1 MPLPKRY
8 GVERG
13 WPIAPGQFSAS
24 GVTPAPTPAP
34 VQSLLRIAF
43 AGSSTYEKYSTDGSG
58 ATVANATRSTDGIN
72 FAAMGTQ
79 GTGLLSYAGIIA
91 NRTGL
96 PVRYL
101 MRGRGGTTV
110 ANDWLPAGSGDR
122 KALVDAI
129 KAMGGCDLLNWACGF
144 NDAFQNI
151 IVDEATH
158 LANLRQVFAL
168 IRQETGLPN
177 LKITVGVSQ
186 LYTGTETVA
195 PDAKWTALRSAEM
208 KAGQD
213 PNCYFSAHWYDLPQG
228 DGIHMTGASYPMHA
242 ARIAENGLAALGLG
256 GAVAEVGPRVTAV
269 EAIYTNRV
277 RATLAHSTGS
287 DFTPSSGISGMVVSY
302 DNGATL
308 LTPTAVTRVDGSRF
322 DLTVAMTSTAAPALF
337 AYAGRAPSV
346 SAVLKDNS
354 ARALPLNPTYVGGVK
369 AASGT
374 TVVDPGTVTPTPTPT
389 PTPSASRT
397 AKVAFSKSNPA
408 PSGFNAFP
416 DSGLMTANANAGLS
430 KALTDTTGAATGW
443 TVTTANAFNN
453 GNDTQGTSTGNNS
466 GVYPD
471 AAMVGYWYNGGSVN
485 GDNGGQNTTSTTLNL
500 TGLNPSRRYTFKV
513 FGSRSATDRRTT
525 YTAGGTSQTVDAGQN
540 TTLTASF
547 PNLTPDANGL
557 LTLTFAPASGATY
570 GYLNVLEITETT
582 P

>member
-1 MPLPKRY
+1 MSRAI
-8 GVERG
+8 RSG
-13 WPIAPGQFSAS
+13 WPLAS
-24 GVTPAPTPAP
+24 GQAYGTVAPPAPSGPTFTT
-34 VQSLLRIAF
+34 LKIAF

-91 NRTGL
+91 NRTAL
-96 PVRYL
+96 PAQYL

-158 LANLRQVFAL
+158 LANLRQLFAL

-228 DGIHMTGASYPMHA
+228 DGIHMTGASYPVHA

-269 EAIYTNRV
+269 EAVYTNRV

-287 DFTPSSGISGMVVSY
+287 DFTPSSGISGMAVSY
-302 DNGATL
+302 DNGTTL

-322 DLTVAMTSTAAPALF
+322 DLTVATTSTAAPALF

-354 ARALPLNPTYVGGVK
+354 LRTLPLSPTYVGGVK

-374 TVVDPGTVTPTPTPT
+374 TVADPGTVAPAPTPTPT
-389 PTPSASRT
+389 PAASRT

-416 DSGLMTANANAGLS
+416 DSGLMTVNANAGLS
-430 KALTDTTGAATGW
+430 RALTDTSGAATGW
-443 TVTTANAFNN
+443 TLTTANAFNN

-471 AAMVGYWYNGGSVN
+471 AAMLGYWYNGGSVN

-500 TGLNPSRRYTFKV
+500 TGLNPARRYTFKV

-525 YTAGGTSQTVDAGQN
+525 YTAGGASQTIDTGQN
-540 TTLTASF
+540 TTLTAAF
-547 PNLTPDANGL
+547 ANLAPDASGL
-557 LTLTFAPASGATY
+557 LTLTFAPAASYTY
-570 GYLNVLEITETT
+570 GYINVLEITEAT